1 MTSTAEAATTTSVQG
16 VEPVAMEQQPA
27 ELSFEFALRL
37 EELHP
42 EALRRGDEARLVSGI
57 DLMGL
62 KGGSTQ
68 KPPLTWWLPPAEPFS
83 TQNTAF

>member
-1 MTSTAEAATTTSVQG
+1 
-16 VEPVAMEQQPA
+16 MEQQPA
-27 ELSFEFALRL
+27 ELSFEFDLRL

-62 KGGSTQ
+62 KGGQTQ